1 MMNYVRRLYLPGES
15 EEIDFLWGMSETC
28 YEGYYPFKI
37 FPGKELERLE
47 FYPLTLLYGGNGSG
61 KSTLLNIIAQKA
73 GVKRHAIFAGGA
85 FFDAYLKMCRLDAG
99 QIPAG
104 SEILTSDDVFEYL
117 LNLRGLN
124 NGIDIK
130 REALFEEFA
139 MRKYRSHRLSSLE
152 EYDDWKES
160 LDAKTKTRSRFVNDR
175 LHHNERMAS
184 NGESAMR
191 YFIERIKENALY
203 LIDEPENSLSVSLQ
217 EELAKFLSD
226 SARFFGCQFMIATHS
241 PILLAMEGAVVYD
254 LDTVPV
260 CVRKW
265 TELPNVRSWF
275 AFFEEHREEFF

>member
-1 MMNYVRRLYLPGES
+1 MKNYIRRLYLPGES
-15 EEIDFLWGMSETC
+15 EEIDFLWGMNETC
-28 YEGYYPFKI
+28 YGGYYPFKI
-37 FPGKELERLE
+37 FPAKELSQLE
-47 FYPLTLLYGGNGSG
+47 LYPLTLLYGGNGSG
-61 KSTLLNIIAQKA
+61 KSTLLNILAQKA
-73 GVKRHAIFAGGA
+73 GIKRHSAFAGGG
-85 FFDAYLKMCRLDAG
+85 FFDAYLGMCRLDAG
-99 QIPAG
+99 AIPAE

-124 NGIDIK
+124 NGIDAK
-130 REALFEEFA
+130 REELFEEFA
-139 MRKYRSHRLSSLE
+139 MRKYRPHRLTSLE
-152 EYDDWKES
+152 AYDDWKES

-175 LHHNERMAS
+175 LHRNEQMAS

-217 EELAKFLSD
+217 KDLARFLSD
-226 SARFFGCQFMIATHS
+226 SARFFNCQFIIATHS

-254 LDTVPV
+254 LDAVPA

-275 AFFEEHREEFF
+275 AFFEEHREEF